1 MTSAY
6 DKKNSTSVI
15 RVGDGLK
22 KRSSARSAVQT
33 SRFTRGHN
41 PTSTGTKDTKSKNGT
56 QSQSG
61 SNSKEDAHKHDMKK
75 LCIHCRDEDEAGD
88 DEYSLF
94 NRERVVQ
101 NLKEIDPSTLSWP
114 SMDIASSVT
123 TLCVSWYKKSYK
135 VERNLP
141 FKCIMCD
148 AVVRECLLKIQD
160 EYGEKGCVV

>member
-1 MTSAY
+1 MNPNGVLFHCVNAFQEGNCKSVVCNGCLLQLTSAY

-22 KRSSARSAVQT
+22 KRSSARSAVQR

-41 PTSTGTKDTKSKNGT
+41 PTSTGTKDNKSKNGT
-56 QSQSG
+56 QSQ
-61 SNSKEDAHKHDMKK
+61 

-94 NRERVVQ
+94 DRERVLQ

-114 SMDIASSVT
+114 SKTIDLDRT
-123 TLCVSWYKKSYK
+123 TLCVSWYKKS
-135 VERNLP
+135 
-141 FKCIMCD
+141 
-148 AVVRECLLKIQD
+148 
-160 EYGEKGCVV
+160 

>member
-1 MTSAY
+1 M
-6 DKKNSTSVI
+6 
-15 RVGDGLK
+15 
-22 KRSSARSAVQT
+22 QT

-123 TLCVSWYKKSYK
+123 TLCVSWYKK
-135 VERNLP
+135 VTR
-141 FKCIMCD
+141 
-148 AVVRECLLKIQD
+148 LKGIFPSNASCATQW
-160 EYGEKGCVV
+160 YGSVF